1 MCTSGDG
8 GDGGAVTGQRAGKP
22 LTTVQVCVSTFVNM
36 TSLKNVFTGNLRISP
51 ILSMATKN
59 TVLAQ
64 HCKKLK
70 KRKVAK

>member
-1 MCTSGDG
+1 MCTSGGG

-22 LTTVQVCVSTFVNM
+22 LTTVQVCVSTFVNS
-36 TSLKNVFTGNLRISP
+36 TSFTGNLWISP

-59 TVLAQ
+59 TVLVQ